1 MPLTSPRFTSSS
13 TLNRVAANASKLDR
27 GSRGRGV
34 HLVQMALIDL
44 GYALPLSTGNPS
56 YSPDGIYGEETARV
70 VKQFQKDC
78 RTLAQDGVVGKN
90 TIHELD
96 RRFVA
101 PQHQVRLHFRSL
113 ALANVSFDRSLR
125 NAETVFGQYGIKVVF
140 ASGESIRL
148 TPAEAKI
155 FEKIDQDCDWELSD
169 GERKTLH
176 TLGSR
181 APATDILVYYVTSF
195 SETGVGGCGGHAK
208 NRPACTIAAHAFGW
222 DTAHEVCHV
231 LLGSSFSPAHI
242 EDKRNLMFPNSRRE
256 SSVPVL
262 TDRQVAQIR
271 RSVCCARI

>member
-27 GSRGRGV
+27 GSRGRAV
-34 HLVQMALIDL
+34 HLVQMALMDL

-78 RTLAQDGVVGKN
+78 RALAQDGVVGKN

-140 ASGESIRL
+140 ASGESLRL
-148 TPAEAKI
+148 SPAQAKV
-155 FEKIDQDCDWELSD
+155 FEKIDQQCDWTVTD
-169 GERKTLH
+169 GELH
-176 TLGSR
+176 ALHGLGSR
-181 APATDILVYYVTSF
+181 SPSTDILVYYVTSF
-195 SETGVGGCGGHAK
+195 AKPTLGGCGGHAL
-208 NRPACTIAAHAFGW
+208 NRPACTIAAHAMGW
-222 DTAHEVCHV
+222 DTAHEVSHV
-231 LLGSSFSPAHI
+231 LLGSGFSPVHI
-242 EDKRNLMFPNSRRE
+242 EDRRNLMYPYSRKE
-256 SSVPVL
+256 ATVPVF
-262 TDRQVAQIR
+262 TDRQLQQMR
-271 RSVCCARI
+271 RSTCCSRI